1 MICDSSVTVLNNFS
15 CCAMRILIVEDN
27 ISFRRTLV
35 AVVARTMPIAELDVC
50 ASVSEAKDMLQSFP
64 TDIVLLDMML
74 PGGNGIDVLRAFPN
88 PEFSVVCMTA
98 QEFSLPLQQ
107 ELLAHG
113 VAAMLWK
120 PFEAE
125 ELQET
130 LRHIVKMRLKALNKP
145 IGAEIESAE
154 NESAEGGIA
163 DGKDGLALHISTK
176 TGVEYVAYDDIIC
189 LEADNNYTIVHRVES
204 KPLILRGS
212 ITEHAQMLPSSADF
226 VFANR
231 SYIVQKRY
239 IREVDLKTREITLTE
254 KVMLRKPI
262 VVTHS
267 RKNVLRE
274 WRNELLSA
282 IHQKNRGGGGAVSVE
297 VST

>member
-1 MICDSSVTVLNNFS
+1 MICDSDAIVLNNFS
-15 CCAMRILIVEDN
+15 YCAMRILIVEDD
-27 ISFRRTLV
+27 ISFRRTLA

-50 ASVSEAKDMLQSFP
+50 ASVAEAKKMLQSFP

-107 ELLAHG
+107 EVLAHG

-145 IGAEIESAE
+145 IGAESANAESE
-154 NESAEGGIA
+154 
-163 DGKDGLALHISTK
+163 DGSALHIPTK
-176 TGVEYVAYDDIIC
+176 TGVEYVAYEDIIC

-212 ITEHAQMLPSSADF
+212 LTEYAQRLPSSADF
-226 VFANR
+226 FFANR
-231 SYIVQKRY
+231 SYIVGKRY
-239 IREVDLKTREITLTE
+239 IREVDLKTRKITLTE
-254 KVMLRKPI
+254 KVPLRKSI

-274 WRNELLSA
+274 WRNDVNGVMNCCRLY
-282 IHQKNRGGGGAVSVE
+282 IKNRGGGGQ
-297 VST
+297 